1 VARSTAPDDEQIKVQ
16 NMRGQLLA
24 DGLVMVKYTSENRG
38 RRSNRTSLWRR
49 TDAGIWQI
57 FHHQG
62 TITNR

>member
-1 VARSTAPDDEQIKVQ
+1 
-16 NMRGQLLA
+16 MRGQLLA
-24 DGLVMVKYTSENRG
+24 DGLMMVKYTSENRG

-49 TDAGIWQI
+49 TETGHWQI